1 MMIPIE
7 IYRMRIGLHYSRQ
20 LKVKGIKHLNYFELL
35 IILSLLLISGIK
47 RNPGPVSHD
56 SVGSASSLIDD
67 EKIIQDKFSI
77 VHYNVQ
83 STANKI
89 DIIESELRN
98 FDVIGISET
107 WLDARTSDD
116 EIRINDFKLYRRD
129 RPGDPHGGI
138 CVYIRNNVFS
148 KRRHDLE
155 LQNVE
160 CIWIEVV
167 IHNKKQLIG
176 TFYRPPNS
184 TNATLSSIEV
194 SIGLAFDTNIQNI
207 LLTGDFNLDT
217 LKENSNKKIR
227 DLCQQFNFD
236 QLINAPTHYTENSSS
251 IIDMIFTSN
260 KNNVILSGVG
270 EPFFEQNIRYHCPVY
285 YVLNFIKPAS
295 PSFKRKVYLFDKGDY
310 ESFSNDLISTNWET
324 LKNNNI
330 DIYAENVTEKITS
343 LTDKHIPNMTIN
355 ICKTDPPWLTTN
367 IKKLLRKKKRLY
379 DKQRKS
385 NNPTHWDAYKRF
397 RNHVTSEIRKSK
409 QYQIDKLADRLVN
422 SETGQKTG
430 GEP

>member
-1 MMIPIE
+1 M
-7 IYRMRIGLHYSRQ
+7 
-20 LKVKGIKHLNYFELL
+20 
-35 IILSLLLISGIK
+35 
-47 RNPGPVSHD
+47 
-56 SVGSASSLIDD
+56 
-67 EKIIQDKFSI
+67 
-77 VHYNVQ
+77 
-83 STANKI
+83 
-89 DIIESELRN
+89 
-98 FDVIGISET
+98 
-107 WLDARTSDD
+107 
-116 EIRINDFKLYRRD
+116 
-129 RPGDPHGGI
+129 
-138 CVYIRNNVFS
+138 
-148 KRRHDLE
+148 
-155 LQNVE
+155 
-160 CIWIEVV
+160 
-167 IHNKKQLIG
+167 
-176 TFYRPPNS
+176 
-184 TNATLSSIEV
+184 SSIED

-207 LLTGDFNLDT
+207 LLTGDFNIDT

-260 KNNVILSGVG
+260 KNNIILSGVG
-270 EPFFEQNIRYHCPVY
+270 EPFLEQNIRYHCPVCC
-285 YVLNFIKPAS
+285 VLNFIKPAS
-295 PSFKRKVYLFDKGDY
+295 PSFKRKVYLFDRGDY

-343 LTDKHIPNMTIN
+343 LTDKHILNKTIKF
-355 ICKTDPPWLTTN
+355 CKTDPPWLTTN

-379 DKQRKS
+379 DKQKKS

>member
-1 MMIPIE
+1 M
-7 IYRMRIGLHYSRQ
+7 
-20 LKVKGIKHLNYFELL
+20 
-35 IILSLLLISGIK
+35 
-47 RNPGPVSHD
+47 SHD

-83 STANKI
+83 SIANKI

-98 FDVIGISET
+98 FDVICISET

-129 RPGDPHGGI
+129 RPGDPHGDI

-148 KRRHDLE
+148 KRRYDHE
-155 LQNVE
+155 LPNVE

-236 QLINAPTHYTENSSS
+236 QIMNAPTHYTENSSS
-251 IIDMIFTSN
+251 IIDKIFTSN
-260 KNNVILSGVG
+260 KNNIILSGVG
-270 EPFFEQNIRYHCPVY
+270 EPFLEQNIRYHCPVY
-285 YVLNFIKPAS
+285 CVLNFIKPAS
-295 PSFKRKVYLFDKGDY
+295 PSFKRKVYLFDSG
-310 ESFSNDLISTNWET
+310 EIIS
-324 LKNNNI
+324 
-330 DIYAENVTEKITS
+330 
-343 LTDKHIPNMTIN
+343 
-355 ICKTDPPWLTTN
+355 
-367 IKKLLRKKKRLY
+367 
-379 DKQRKS
+379 
-385 NNPTHWDAYKRF
+385 
-397 RNHVTSEIRKSK
+397 
-409 QYQIDKLADRLVN
+409 
-422 SETGQKTG
+422 
-430 GEP
+430 